1 MMKRNG
7 FTLIET
13 LIYIG
18 IFSVVAV
25 SLTGI
30 LWNTLSVNSNQQAAN
45 EVDEN
50 LRYVLSVL
58 DEKVRSSTAI
68 DSAASSTLVLKNSS
82 YANTTFSVTD
92 GVLYLKEGSA
102 SPVAV
107 TSNKVK
113 VDALTFTKID
123 MTGAKGGVAINI
135 VLSYNSSDPKM
146 AFSKNL
152 ISTVNRAAAIT
163 FDSDI
168 LPNTNNLY
176 SIGASNPRWK
186 NGYFSGD
193 VSASG
198 SVSGTTLCIGAD
210 CKTSWGQVSGV
221 NGSGATNYVTKWT
234 SSSALGNSLIFD
246 NGTNVGIGTTTP
258 GQKLDVNGTIRS
270 TNGNIVTSNGY
281 IATSNGSVVATKT
294 VTDPTNTSAIA
305 VYGYPTWTG
314 SETVSEYFNGVY
326 SAVYPIVNTGH
337 NNSGYVMGFQGG
349 AFRNFNGASADDSGT
364 LGTLSGMTIQLGHY
378 NQNTAATPVTTNVYG
393 VRIVPYY
400 YTGTITNYY
409 DLYLQAGASGGTI
422 TNRYG
427 IYQEATTAT
436 NYFGGKVGVGTNSPA
451 AKLDIGGTTASTL
464 QAVLA
469 RGASDGNFR
478 LAVYNGSGSA
488 VSTEHA
494 WLGMTYGATKLAG
507 ISFLRGAGS
516 NASMQFQTGTAATT
530 AMTIDLSNNV
540 GIGTT
545 VPGQKLEVAGNIKLN
560 TGAIISAGSTK
571 TYGALDIWGKKGNY
585 SGINFFDGAGAYE
598 SSFLVDADGS
608 TGMYLEGTG
617 WQWAFN
623 SSGALTTGSV
633 PWSKLSSLPAF
644 AANAASGRVRM
655 YEVGCGSSWGTSCDT
670 MQNGLVAGS
679 DGYLDIANYATN
691 ADTVDGYHASLVAF
705 RFANRTTCPAVSGLT
720 LRGAMGS
727 YDNGTNYI
735 GTDCTTSGTPKCICF
750 YSSM

>member
-1 MMKRNG
+1 MIKRNG

-210 CKTSWGQVSGV
+210 CKTSWGQVMGL
-221 NGSGATNYVTKWT
+221 NGSGTTNYVTKWT

-246 NGTNVGIGTTTP
+246 NGTNVGIGTTSP
-258 GQKLDVNGTIRS
+258 GAKLSLDTGGADATLSIRMRNYVTGDASDQFNQINSGRISSGNSYLSFGTTEGGSYGEKVRIDNKGNVGIGTTSPTSGYKLDVNGSIKS
-270 TNGNIVTSNGY
+270 SGALNAVTV
-281 IATSNGSVVATKT
+281 IASKSVS
-294 VTDPTNTSAIA
+294 DPTNTSAIA

-436 NYFGGKVGVGTNSPA
+436 NYFGGKVGVG
-451 AKLDIGGTTASTL
+451 KTA
-464 QAVLA
+464 
-469 RGASDGNFR
+469 
-478 LAVYNGSGSA
+478 
-488 VSTEHA
+488 
-494 WLGMTYGATKLAG
+494 
-507 ISFLRGAGS
+507 
-516 NASMQFQTGTAATT
+516 
-530 AMTIDLSNNV
+530 
-540 GIGTT
+540 
-545 VPGQKLEVAGNIKLN
+545 PGEKLEVAGNIKLN

-679 DGYLDIANYATN
+679 DGYVDIANYATN

-705 RFANRTTCPAVSGLT
+705 RYVANSVCPAVSGLT

-735 GTDCTTSGTPKCICF
+735 AADCTTSGRPKCICF

>member
-1 MMKRNG
+1 MIKRNG

-82 YANTTFSVTD
+82 YANTTFSVAD

-198 SVSGTTLCIGAD
+198 SVSGTTLCIDTD
-210 CKTSWGQVSGV
+210 CKTSWGQVSGL
-221 NGSGATNYVTKWT
+221 NGSGTTNYVTKWT

-246 NGTNVGIGTTTP
+246 NGTNVGIGTTDPGAKLSLDTGGADATLSIRMRNYVTGDASDQFNQINSGRISSGNSYLSFGTTNGGSYGEKVRIDNKGNVGIGTTTP
-258 GQKLDVNGTIRS
+258 SASYKLDVNGSIRS
-270 TNGNIVTSNGY
+270 NAIITSSR
-281 IATSNGSVVATKT
+281 SN
-294 VTDPTNTSAIA
+294 TDPTNTYVMGAF
-305 VYGYPTWTG
+305 GYPTWTG
-314 SETVSEYFNGVY
+314 SETAAEYF
-326 SAVYPIVNTGH
+326 SAAQANVYPIINTGH
-337 NNSGYVMGFQGG
+337 TNSGFSIGLYDNS
-349 AFRNFNGASADDSGT
+349 FRNFNGTSADDSGT
-364 LGTLSGMTIQLGHY
+364 LGTLSGVTIQVGHY

-393 VRIVPYY
+393 INIVPYY
-400 YTGTITNYY
+400 KTGTITNYY
-409 DLYLQAGASGGTI
+409 DLFLQSGATGGTI

-427 IYQEATTAT
+427 IYQQATDAT
-436 NYFGGKVGVGTNSPA
+436 NYFGG
-451 AKLDIGGTTASTL
+451 
-464 QAVLA
+464 
-469 RGASDGNFR
+469 
-478 LAVYNGSGSA
+478 
-488 VSTEHA
+488 E
-494 WLGMTYGATKLAG
+494 
-507 ISFLRGAGS
+507 
-516 NASMQFQTGTAATT
+516 
-530 AMTIDLSNNV
+530 V

-545 VPGQKLEVAGNIKLN
+545 NPGQKLEVAGNIKLN

-585 SGINFFDGAGAYE
+585 SGINFFDGAGTYE

-705 RFANRTTCPAVSGLT
+705 RYIANGVCPTVSGLT

-727 YDNGTNYI
+727 YNDGTNYI